1 MPYGEYAALNDL
13 HDKTTRNFPD
23 TDASESVPSS
33 PPPSSSSSR
42 HPLSPAVPAVVVTE
56 KSKLSYKARHSCA
69 RASPL
74 VCPNQELAEQ
84 FDVVRRSRA
93 LEGEDISALTY
104 ARAVAVCEAFISHFY
119 VELCNNTH
127 LVQVIKG
134 ADQFSTIS
142 HEDRLLKINQHFH
155 IPSHHVS
162 S

>member
-1 MPYGEYAALNDL
+1 LYLLGIRTRFRPQREKAIVTPQWLIDSVRHDRAMPYGEYAALNDL

-42 HPLSPAVPAVVVTE
+42 YPPSPTAPAVVVTD

-74 VCPNQELAEQ
+74 ICPNQELAEQ
-84 FDVVRRSRA
+84 FDVVRRSRV

-104 ARAVAVCEAFISHFY
+104 ARAVAVCEAFIRIFMSNCAIIPT
-119 VELCNNTH
+119 LC
-127 LVQVIKG
+127 
-134 ADQFSTIS
+134 
-142 HEDRLLKINQHFH
+142 R
-155 IPSHHVS
+155 
-162 S
+162 